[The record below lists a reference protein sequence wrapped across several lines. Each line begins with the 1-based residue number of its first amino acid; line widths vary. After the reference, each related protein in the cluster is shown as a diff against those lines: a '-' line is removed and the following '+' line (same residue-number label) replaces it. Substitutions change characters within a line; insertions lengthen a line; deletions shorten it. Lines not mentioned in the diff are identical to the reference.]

1 MMFTKLIDFSFF
13 LVLIGFI
20 SFSSLAQEFRLKPVA
35 EAHIKSTFEHRDA
48 AQLWGR
54 LGGSKAERASALLI
68 LEQMAPFVDAI
79 GIEKVAIL
87 THRPVNWS
95 LKTGSGTELTT
106 AMPAPFDARVNATKG
121 KHPVQWIRTDSD
133 WDHADG
139 KWVYLRAEMDGSP
152 GRTNVRS
159 DFLYQRAVAANAK
172 GFIFSLPEL
181 PGRWQAVIP
190 VDKPY
195 AKIDLRYPDGIR
207 PIPSFCIDAKD
218 AAELESSIERD
229 ESLSYDIRYAHAPAK
244 SAQNKNDV
252 RGEFTGYNVVGT
264 LKGPADRHIG
274 IVTHLDSFFDG
285 ANDNAS
291 GMAVF
296 VGLANALA
304 ALPEERRKATFHFAA
319 ISGHHDSGQG
329 MRAYAENH
337 GELLE
342 KLDAMFLIEH
352 TDVVTGDLEGKGFPK
367 NLNDLRAAYIG
378 DNGWPEVEAV
388 FVDLILE
395 TGLMKQPPRIVKGCI
410 ADLYVVCEKVQ
421 PFCLIMGPPFYHT
434 NHDTLDKITEEGM
447 QRSLDFHMKLF
458 SKLDYIELNK

>member
-1 MMFTKLIDFSFF
+1 MFKKLINPSI
-13 LVLIGFI
+13 LYLLIGAV
-20 SFSSLAQEFRLKPVA
+20 SFSTSAEEFKLKPIA
-35 EAHIKSTFEHRDA
+35 EAHIKSTLENRGNS
-48 AQLWGR
+48 QLWGR
-54 LGGSKAERASALLI
+54 LGGSKAEVASAFLM
-68 LEQMAPFVDAI
+68 LEQLGPYLDTVRMETVPI
-79 GIEKVAIL
+79 W
-87 THRPVNWS
+87 THRPADWS
-95 LKTGSGTELTT
+95 VQTSGGQELTT
-106 AMPAPFDARVNATKG
+106 AMPAPFDARVKVPNG
-121 KHPVQWIRTDSD
+121 VYSIQWIQKESD
-133 WDHADG
+133 WDGADG

-218 AAELESSIERD
+218 GAALELAIGEG
-229 ESLSYDIRYAHAPAK
+229 ESLGYAIQYVENQSKRDAEHGLQEK
-244 SAQNKNDV
+244 
-252 RGEFTGYNVVGT
+252 FTGYNVSGT
-264 LKGPADRHIG
+264 LEGSADRHIA

-304 ALPEERRKATFHFAA
+304 SIPKEQRKATFHFGA
-319 ISGHHDSGQG
+319 ISAHHDSGQG
-329 MRAYAENH
+329 MRMYARNH
-337 GELLE
+337 ETLLE
-342 KLDAMFLIEH
+342 NLDAMFLIEH
-352 TDVVTGDLEGKGFPK
+352 TDVVNGDLEGKGFPE

-388 FVDLILE
+388 LGDLVLE

-410 ADLYVVCEKVQ
+410 ADLYVVCEKVK

-434 NHDTLDKITEEGM
+434 NHDTLDKITEAGM

-458 SKLDYIELNK
+458 DAIGLIELP